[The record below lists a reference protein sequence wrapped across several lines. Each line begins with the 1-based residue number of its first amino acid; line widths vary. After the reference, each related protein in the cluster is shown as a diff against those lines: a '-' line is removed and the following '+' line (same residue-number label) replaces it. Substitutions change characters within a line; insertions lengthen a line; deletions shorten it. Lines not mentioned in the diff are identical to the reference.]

1 MMDAQ
6 VLSRIRN
13 NPKFLELERK
23 RNSFS
28 WSLAVL
34 MTAIYAIFIGLVAFD
49 QGFMAQPIGGGPIT
63 MAFPLGLGV
72 IAASIILTGIYVV
85 RANSEFDR
93 LTQEVIGQ
101 ATPAPIAARSAAFG
115 AVR

>member
-1 MMDAQ
+1 MDAQ
-6 VLSRIRN
+6 AISRIRN
-13 NPKFLELERK
+13 NPKFIELERK

-34 MTAIYAIFIGLVAFD
+34 MVAIYAIFIGLDAFD
-49 QGFMAQPIGGGPIT
+49 QSFMAQPIGTGPIT

-72 IAASIILTGIYVV
+72 IAASIILTGVYVV

-93 LTQEVIGQ
+93 LTQEIVGQ
-101 ATPAPIAARSAAFG
+101 SATAPVAMGAALYG
-115 AVR
+115 TVP

>member
-1 MMDAQ
+1 MDAQ
-6 VLSRIRN
+6 AIKRIRT
-13 NPKFLELERK
+13 NPKFIELERK

-28 WSLAVL
+28 WSLAIL
-34 MTAIYAIFIGLVAFD
+34 MVAIYAAFIGLVAFD
-49 QGFMAQPIGGGPIT
+49 HGFMAETIGYGPIT

-72 IAASIILTGIYVV
+72 IAISIILTGVYVV

-93 LTQEVIGQ
+93 LTREIIGQ
-101 ATPAPIAARSAAFG
+101 AEAPPVKLGAGVYG

>member
-1 MMDAQ
+1 MDAQ
-6 VLSRIRN
+6 AISRIRN
-13 NPKFLELERK
+13 NPKFQELERK

-34 MTAIYAIFIGLVAFD
+34 MVVIYAVFIGLVAFD
-49 QGFMAQPIGGGPIT
+49 QGFMAEPIGGGPIT

-72 IAASIILTGIYVV
+72 IAISIILTGVYVV

-93 LTQEVIGQ
+93 LTQEIIGQ
-101 ATPAPIAARSAAFG
+101 VSNDPVTMRAPAYGGAR
-115 AVR
+115 